1 MALTPSTYLGGKD
14 ALAIA
19 FLKIFGIDSTNVSR
33 ASLEFAPND
42 AVTLHVK
49 MFATRDQIEAVN
61 ELLAANVDKVSVDQA
76 VKVAA
81 PSEDKGTRGDGK

>member
-42 AVTLHVK
+42 AV
-49 MFATRDQIEAVN
+49 N